1 MSAPTMSPA
10 ASGLLRSLAARCGA
24 PREQILLTEVRST
37 DWQSLTFDGQR
48 HRIGLRIIGAHSQTI
63 AARMIDRI
71 GDVEFVIPGVV
82 VADVHVA
89 RAPGRERDGSTSLVI
104 EALTLAAD

>member
-10 ASGLLRSLAARCGA
+10 AAALLRGLSARSGA
-24 PREQILLTEVRST
+24 PREDILLTDARST

-48 HRIGLRIIGAHSQTI
+48 HRIGLRIVGAYSETV
-63 AARMIDRI
+63 AERMIDRI
-71 GDVEFVIPGVV
+71 GEVEFVIPGVI
-82 VADVHVA
+82 VADIHVA
-89 RAPGRERDGSTSLVI
+89 EPPGRERDGSVSLVI

>member
-1 MSAPTMSPA
+1 MSGPTMSPA
-10 ASGLLRSLAARCGA
+10 ASGLLRGLSARCGA
-24 PREQILLTEVRST
+24 PREQVLVTEVRST

-48 HRIGLRIIGAHSQTI
+48 HRIGIRILGPHSQTL
-63 AARMIDRI
+63 AERMIDRVE
-71 GDVEFVIPGVV
+71 DVEFAIPGVI

-89 RAPGRERDGSTSLVI
+89 QHPAGERDGSTSLVI